1 MKIVKSD
8 KFRSSNKVNQEYD
21 MIRVTIDMT
30 TIEFLKLKSQI
41 EKENNMILN
50 YQI

>member
-1 MKIVKSD
+1 MKIIKSD
-8 KFRSSNKVNQEYD
+8 EFRSSNKVNQSYD

-30 TIEFLKLKSQI
+30 KIEFLKLKSQI
-41 EKENNMILN
+41 EKEKKIILN